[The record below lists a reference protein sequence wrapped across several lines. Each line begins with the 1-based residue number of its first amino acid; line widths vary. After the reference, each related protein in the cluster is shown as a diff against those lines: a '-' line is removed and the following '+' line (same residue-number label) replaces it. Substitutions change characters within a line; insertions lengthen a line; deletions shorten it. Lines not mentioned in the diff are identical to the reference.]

1 MRAAA
6 SLLRVT
12 LPSLIRRPKGSK
24 AERKVERRPPALSA
38 FQPSSLA
45 SQHTLSPF
53 RVRVAAALLL
63 ALFLATPLAA
73 ADKWYDWYNKGVAAV
88 RNGQYKEGA
97 DALQRA
103 IAEMP
108 TETTSARAGN
118 VIITYVPHFW
128 LGIARFNL
136 GEADAALREWK
147 TSEEQGAVQNTQY
160 LGSLRDWEARAS
172 SQKVR
177 NAESGAAESRKAAD
191 AAIGRALAGQTDA
204 LRSGA
209 DRSDA
214 YRNAL
219 RKLQEAVDGFNRAG
233 TDVAAYRRVADVAN
247 QARDLFNGAAEA
259 ARKERAARP
268 PAPGP
273 KPQPR
278 EIVIPFPADDTPP
291 RTQTVPATQTS
302 APKVVQVLPQPAP
315 QTQTAVPA
323 PPAPESEAL
332 VAARVA
338 VQTYKRHLLD
348 AKLSPKDAQ
357 LLEAQLESHPTDAVL
372 QRVSADVERGEKSLA
387 ERLAKL
393 HPPPQPVPQPVPLPA
408 GPAPAANPLEPAWHA
423 YASGDFARA
432 DALLSTL
439 VSANATADAYLLRG
453 ITRWTRASLSRKG
466 DVTAA
471 ANDFRAALKLNPALR
486 LDPAAFS
493 PKVIAFYESV
503 RAGR

>member
-1 MRAAA
+1 M
-6 SLLRVT
+6 
-12 LPSLIRRPKGSK
+12 
-24 AERKVERRPPALSA
+24 
-38 FQPSSLA
+38 
-45 SQHTLSPF
+45 
-53 RVRVAAALLL
+53 ALLL
-63 ALFLATPLAA
+63 ALFVVTPLAA
-73 ADKWYDWYNKGVAAV
+73 AEKWYDWYNKGVASV
-88 RNGQYKEGA
+88 RNAQYKDGA

-108 TETTSARAGN
+108 NETTSARAGN

-136 GEADAALREWK
+136 GEVDAALREWK

-160 LGSLRDWEARAS
+160 LGSLRDWVARAN
-172 SQKVR
+172 SQKER

-214 YRNAL
+214 YRSAL

-233 TDVAAYRRVADVAN
+233 NDVAAYRRVADTAT
-247 QARDLFNGAAEA
+247 QARDLFNTAAET
-259 ARKERAARP
+259 ARKEKATRP
-268 PAPGP
+268 PAPAP

-278 EIVIPFPADDTPP
+278 EIVIPFPASDDTPP
-291 RTQTVPATQTS
+291 RTQTVPS
-302 APKVVQVLPQPAP
+302 
-315 QTQTAVPA
+315 TQTAAPRIEPPRPQPQLPQAQTAPPPGPA
-323 PPAPESEAL
+323 PAPESETL

-357 LLEAQLESHPTDAVL
+357 LLETQLESHPSDAVI
-372 QRVSADVERGEKSLA
+372 QRVKSDVERGEKALA
-387 ERLAKL
+387 ARMARLA
-393 HPPPQPVPQPVPLPA
+393 PPVPLPQ
-408 GPAPAANPLEPAWHA
+408 PPANPLPQPPASPATSASSLEPAWRA
-423 YASGDFARA
+423 YAAGDFARA
-432 DALLSTL
+432 DALLSAL
-439 VSANATADAYLLRG
+439 VSTSATADAYLLRG
-453 ITRWTRASLSRKG
+453 ITRWTRASLTRKG
-466 DVTAA
+466 DVTSAA
-471 ANDFRAALKLNPALR
+471 DDFRAALRLNPALR

>member
-1 MRAAA
+1 
-6 SLLRVT
+6 V
-12 LPSLIRRPKGSK
+12 RR
-24 AERKVERRPPALSA
+24 
-38 FQPSSLA
+38 
-45 SQHTLSPF
+45 
-53 RVRVAAALLL
+53 AAALLL
-63 ALFLATPLAA
+63 ALFVVTPLAA
-73 ADKWYDWYNKGVAAV
+73 ADKWYDWYNKGVASV
-88 RNGQYKEGA
+88 RNAQYKDGA

-103 IAEMP
+103 VAEMP
-108 TETTSARAGN
+108 NETTSAHAGN

-136 GEADAALREWK
+136 GEVDAALREWK

-160 LGSLRDWEARAS
+160 LGSLRDWVARAN
-172 SQKVR
+172 SQKER

-209 DRSDA
+209 DHSDA
-214 YRNAL
+214 YRSAL

-233 TDVAAYRRVADVAN
+233 NDVAAYRRVADAAT
-247 QARDLFNGAAEA
+247 QARDLFNTAAEA

-268 PAPGP
+268 PAPAP

-278 EIVIPFPADDTPP
+278 EIVIPFPASDDTPPP
-291 RTQTVPATQTS
+291 RTQTIPATQTA
-302 APKVVQVLPQPAP
+302 APRVEPAKPQPQV
-315 QTQTAVPA
+315 QTQTALPPGP
-323 PPAPESEAL
+323 PPAPESETL

-357 LLEAQLESHPTDAVL
+357 LLETQLESHPSDAVI
-372 QRVSADVERGEKSLA
+372 QRVKADVERGEKALA
-387 ERLAKL
+387 ARLARL
-393 HPPPQPVPQPVPLPA
+393 NPPVPVPPAPANPVPQTTTNPA
-408 GPAPAANPLEPAWHA
+408 AAANPLEPAWRA

-432 DALLSTL
+432 DALLSAL
-439 VSANATADAYLLRG
+439 VSANATADVYLLRG
-453 ITRWTRASLSRKG
+453 ITRWTRAALARKG
-466 DVTAA
+466 DVTPAA
-471 ANDFRAALKLNPALR
+471 ADFRTALKLNPALR

-503 RAGR
+503 RAER